1 MRFFLEKKLRKS
13 VCFGFF
19 TLKSDDLNST
29 IRVMQRCFLFYIDE
43 IFIYV
48 DH

>member
-1 MRFFLEKKLRKS
+1 MKFFLEKKLRKA
-13 VCFGFF
+13 VCVDFF
-19 TLKSDDLNST
+19 TFESDDLNST

-43 IFIYV
+43 IFIDV